1 VRNSCGI
8 NAALRLA
15 LERRVHSG
23 SEELGHAPC
32 ERRRTRF
39 TVEVDFAADN
49 AWSEYARLMVP
60 PGQTIRHIFPDGYS
74 AHWVRL
80 KADTSTTA
88 TATFTYGY

>member
-1 VRNSCGI
+1 
-8 NAALRLA
+8 
-15 LERRVHSG
+15 
-23 SEELGHAPC
+23 
-32 ERRRTRF
+32 
-39 TVEVDFAADN
+39 VEVDFAADN